1 MATLLKIDRF
11 YNLKE
16 ITKVEFE
23 ECRVSSLDF
32 HESGG
37 FGLSVSHFFF
47 QSYIYYWFTN
57 YIDTTSLFQQICLA
71 PTPDDDIAL
80 RICEGCT
87 EDGKELVM
95 EHLMKVIASTGQ
107 EYAWGSAI
115 QFTARGS
122 VGLEIK
128 CTIFANKVFHS
139 PKSNTSINTPLWLET
154 CLDGVVANRQKQ
166 PVKGAVNAFRESG
179 ETHWVQEVW

>member
-71 PTPDDDIAL
+71 PTPDDDDAL

-139 PKSNTSINTPLWLET
+139 PKSNTSINTPPYDSRL
-154 CLDGVVANRQKQ
+154 V
-166 PVKGAVNAFRESG
+166 
-179 ETHWVQEVW
+179 